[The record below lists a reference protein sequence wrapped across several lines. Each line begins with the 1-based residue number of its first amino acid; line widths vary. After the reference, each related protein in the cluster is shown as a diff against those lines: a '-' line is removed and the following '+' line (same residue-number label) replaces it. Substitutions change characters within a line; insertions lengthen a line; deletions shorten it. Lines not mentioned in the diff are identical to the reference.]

1 MVLVKKLVLL
11 LDCNN
16 FIKIDK
22 VEYLEFKFKVS
33 PIEPWKDILEAELG
47 EIGFESFADTDQG
60 VDAYIQEEN
69 FDKNSFDNLSILNNN
84 LCKIEFIRNKVIPKN
99 WNEEWEKNFSPI
111 NVDNRC
117 VIRAPFHQSTD
128 ADFEIII
135 EPKMSFGTG
144 HHQTTHLMISYILDL
159 NVENLSV
166 MDMGCGTGILAI
178 LVAQKGATNV
188 DAIDIDE
195 WAYENTM
202 ENAKRNKVDFI
213 KGAKGDSSLLKGNEN
228 YDLFIANI
236 NRNILINDMSTYAK
250 SIKNKG
256 QLLLSGFYE
265 SDIDQLVLE
274 VEKQGFK
281 LQEKRNKE
289 TWAALRFMK
298 VS

>member
-1 MVLVKKLVLL
+1 M
-11 LDCNN
+11 
-16 FIKIDK
+16 
-22 VEYLEFKFKVS
+22 EYLEFKFKVS
-33 PIEPWKDILEAELG
+33 PIQPWKDILEAELG
-47 EIGFESFADTDQG
+47 EIDFESFADTDSG
-60 VDAYIQEEN
+60 VDAYIQEDN
-69 FDKNSFDNLSILNNN
+69 FNENSFNNLSILNNS
-84 LCKIEFIRNKVIPKN
+84 LCEIEFTKNKVIPKN

-117 VIRAPFHQSTD
+117 VIRAPFHQATD

-144 HHQTTHLMISYILDL
+144 HHQTTHLMISYILDM
-159 NVENLSV
+159 NLEGISV

-178 LVAQKGATNV
+178 LTAQKGATKV

-202 ENAKRNKVDFI
+202 ENAERNNVDFV
-213 KGAKGDSSLLKGNEN
+213 KGAKGDANLLKGNEDF
-228 YDLFIANI
+228 DLFIANI

-250 SIKNKG
+250 SIKING

-265 SDIDQLVLE
+265 SDIEQLVSE
-274 VEKQGFK
+274 TEKHGFK

-298 VS
+298 TS